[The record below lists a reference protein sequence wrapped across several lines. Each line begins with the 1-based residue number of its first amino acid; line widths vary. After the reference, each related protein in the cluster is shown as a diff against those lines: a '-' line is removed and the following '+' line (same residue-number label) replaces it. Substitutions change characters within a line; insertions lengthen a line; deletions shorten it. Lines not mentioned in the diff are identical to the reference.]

1 MRWWTHLYMGENAS
15 RNRVSIL
22 EGLRKGKMLV
32 DTYVITLPESGNH
45 ILDILPVSLLTR
57 QQRDGKDFL
66 VLGIARGYEEA
77 AQVVRSM
84 VDDMYQKTG
93 AFNWKAYMES
103 LPEKSGAEYGD
114 WQEQ

>member
-22 EGLRKGKMLV
+22 EGMRKGKMLV

-84 VDDMYQKTG
+84 VDDM
-93 AFNWKAYMES
+93 ES
-103 LPEKSGAEYGD
+103 LPEKSGA
-114 WQEQ
+114 

>member
-1 MRWWTHLYMGENAS
+1 MYIGENAA
-15 RNRVSIL
+15 RNRRRIL
-22 EGLRKGKMLV
+22 EGLRNGSLLP

-45 ILDILPVSLLTR
+45 ILDIIPVSLLTR

-66 VLGIARGYEEA
+66 VLGISRGYEEA

-103 LPEKSGAEYGD
+103 LPEKLGAEYGD

>member
-1 MRWWTHLYMGENAS
+1 MDSFIHGRKCFPEQGEYPGGNEKRKNACGY
-15 RNRVSIL
+15 L
-22 EGLRKGKMLV
+22 L
-32 DTYVITLPESGNH
+32 ITLPESGNH

>member
-1 MRWWTHLYMGENAS
+1 MYKRE
-15 RNRVSIL
+15 
-22 EGLRKGKMLV
+22 
-32 DTYVITLPESGNH
+32 
-45 ILDILPVSLLTR
+45 PVSLLTR

>member
-1 MRWWTHLYMGENAS
+1 MDSFIHGRKCFPEQGEYPGGNEKRKNACGY
-15 RNRVSIL
+15 L
-22 EGLRKGKMLV
+22 
-32 DTYVITLPESGNH
+32 
-45 ILDILPVSLLTR
+45 
-57 QQRDGKDFL
+57 
-66 VLGIARGYEEA
+66 ARGYEEA

-103 LPEKSGAEYGD
+103 LPEKLGAEYGD

>member
-1 MRWWTHLYMGENAS
+1 MYIGENAA
-15 RNRVSIL
+15 RNRRRIL
-22 EGLRKGKMLV
+22 EGLRNGSLLP

-57 QQRDGKDFL
+57 QERDGKDFL

-77 AQVVRSM
+77 AQLVRSM

-103 LPEKSGAEYGD
+103 LPKICGTEAENRK
-114 WQEQ
+114 